1 MGRLITSIAMT
12 VDGVIDVGDWY
23 VSEGAHD
30 RAGFEQFENT
40 EALVMGRKTYE
51 GLAGYWAPLEG
62 MWADWINPL
71 PKYVASRTASEP
83 LEWNA
88 TLIEGDAVAGVSR
101 LKEELEGDLFLVG
114 CGAFARKLVVNNLI
128 DDYRFWIHPNVQ
140 GAGGRPFESGETLRL
155 QLVESKSFDS
165 GVTLLRYEPA
175 VGG

>member
-1 MGRLITSIAMT
+1 MGKLRTSIAMT
-12 VDGVIDVGDWY
+12 VDGVIEVGDWF
-23 VSEGAHD
+23 VSEGEHD

-62 MWADWINPL
+62 QWADWINPL

-88 TLIEGDAVAGVSR
+88 KLIDGDAVEGVAK
-101 LKEELEGDLFLVG
+101 LKEELAGDLFLVG
-114 CGAFARKLVVNNLI
+114 CGEFARKLVVNNLI
-128 DDYRFWIHPNVQ
+128 DDYRFWIHPSVE

-155 QLVESKSFDS
+155 RPTESKVFDS